1 MVGGE
6 FGVADAEGI
15 VGSSSGVESGGVAD
29 GATVGDGEM
38 VGGRV
43 AVTRTSICACSSTVG
58 VGPAVSGS
66 I

>member
-1 MVGGE
+1 MAGGE
-6 FGVADAEGI
+6 FGVADAEGT
-15 VGSSSGVESGGVAD
+15 VGSVSGGGGGRVAD
-29 GATVGDGEM
+29 GAGVGDGGM

-66 I
+66 L